1 MNDTATPPLPPP
13 LDREQGII
21 AFNRRVLALAESPNA
36 PLLERLRYITIV
48 SSNLDELFEIRVA
61 ELKEIARSNT
71 PLAATARTSIATLAV
86 STRGACTMARPGRRP
101 KASRPSSSTAKLS
114 VLLEMRGNGW
124 AGSRAMGVSSGS
136 ISLMKT

>member
-1 MNDTATPPLPPP
+1 MKPLMMDDSSTMPCGTPATS
-13 LDREQGII
+13 GG
-21 AFNRRVLALAESPNA
+21 
-36 PLLERLRYITIV
+36 T
-48 SSNLDELFEIRVA
+48 
-61 ELKEIARSNT
+61 LKAMG
-71 PLAATARTSIATLAV
+71 